1 MSEYIVDNLPAPIFP
16 ECRKIAL
23 LHDMFVR
30 GIDPFWHEQNELKV
44 MIDENLNDENKA
56 FAERQNEPV
65 QSNSVNLQ
73 ELYHLTQMIQ
83 DDIWRVTKYRPT
95 GKIRVDRVNQ
105 QINDVFLERGIDNY
119 ANQLEVFIKS
129 LIIDDG
135 WSPERFRGYSHLLTM
150 IKETVGLTKM
160 NHLQA
165 LMNKARIMIPPDISI
180 RHIEIIEPA
189 LTKTANPSD
198 A

>member
-1 MSEYIVDNLPAPIFP
+1 
-16 ECRKIAL
+16 
-23 LHDMFVR
+23 MFVR
-30 GIDPFWHEQNELKV
+30 GIDPFWHETNELKV

-73 ELYHLTQMIQ
+73 ELYYLTKMIQ

-95 GKIRVDRVNQ
+95 GKIRVDRVSQ